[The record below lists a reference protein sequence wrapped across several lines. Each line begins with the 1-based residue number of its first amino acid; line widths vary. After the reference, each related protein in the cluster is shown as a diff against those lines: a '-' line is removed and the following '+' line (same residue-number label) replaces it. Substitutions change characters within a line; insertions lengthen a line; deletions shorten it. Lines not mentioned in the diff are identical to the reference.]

1 MEPHRGPPPCEADS
15 DGRCLPLRSSLGK
28 YGGCGEDFVL
38 GGFDVTVPNPARMW
52 NYWLGGKDNISQ
64 VVSQSPYSDRT
75 AIIHARHA
83 SYSNIAPFA
92 VR

>member
-1 MEPHRGPPPCEADS
+1 MAACPGIFELVDPSGRADS
-15 DGRCLPLRSSLGK
+15 GGKPLIDTSVAHS
-28 YGGCGEDFVL
+28 
-38 GGFDVTVPNPARMW
+38 ARVHD
-52 NYWLGGKDNISQ
+52 YWLGGKDNISQ

-75 AIIHARHA
+75 AMIQARHA